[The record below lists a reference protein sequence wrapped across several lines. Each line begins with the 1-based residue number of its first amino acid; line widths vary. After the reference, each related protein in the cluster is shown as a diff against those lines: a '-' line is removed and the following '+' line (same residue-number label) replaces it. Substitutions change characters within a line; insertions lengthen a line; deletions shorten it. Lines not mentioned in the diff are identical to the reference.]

1 MQGGIKGVE
10 EDIEKSDR
18 KTGERIDKDNMFKSN
33 R

>member
-18 KTGERIDKDNMFKSN
+18 KTGEDNMLKS
-33 R
+33 RQT